1 MPLTTPTIPTPT
13 ARTTLLVAALARM
26 LPRLPLARI
35 VMVPSTLRLALPL
48 ALRLALPL
56 RLLGIG
62 LPIHSLVLTLVARG
76 LRRLGD
82 RFGAW
87 RFYARRFR
95 SRRFRSRRF
104 RRGFSGTSG
113 IGCSRLRDAR
123 STTTWLT
130 RLGRSI

>member
-1 MPLTTPTIPTPT
+1 
-13 ARTTLLVAALARM
+13 
-26 LPRLPLARI
+26 
-35 VMVPSTLRLALPL
+35 MVPSTLRLALPL

-62 LPIHSLVLTLVARG
+62 LPIHSLVLTLVTRG

-95 SRRFRSRRF
+95 SRRFW
-104 RRGFSGTSG
+104 RGFSGTSG

>member
-1 MPLTTPTIPTPT
+1 
-13 ARTTLLVAALARM
+13 M

-35 VMVPSTLRLALPL
+35 VMVPST
-48 ALRLALPL
+48 LRLALPL

-95 SRRFRSRRF
+95 SRRFW
-104 RRGFSGTSG
+104 RGFSGTSG